1 MWAFLSLAEFNLN
14 WHFNLFPIW
23 SFVLIIV
30 SRKLL
35 TKNLIL
41 LEDKKSMARLA
52 FIVCVPVWLVRIA
65 RCKSSLCQQFLMN
78 CRWTG
83 SDAAGLAKSFSL
95 L

>member
-1 MWAFLSLAEFNLN
+1 MWTFLSLAEFNLN

-41 LEDKKSMARLA
+41 LEDKKIHGTIGLHCVCSSMASKDCTLQ
-52 FIVCVPVWLVRIA
+52 
-65 RCKSSLCQQFLMN
+65 KQSLSAVSYELQVDRF
-78 CRWTG
+78 
-83 SDAAGLAKSFSL
+83 
-95 L
+95 